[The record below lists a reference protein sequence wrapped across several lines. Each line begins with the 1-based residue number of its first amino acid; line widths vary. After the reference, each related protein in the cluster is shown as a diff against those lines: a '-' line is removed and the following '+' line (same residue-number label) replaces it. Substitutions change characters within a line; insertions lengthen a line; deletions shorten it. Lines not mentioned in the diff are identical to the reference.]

1 MRYVPPAFVIR
12 GLLGVV
18 GLIGTCDVRPSFAA
32 DDEAA
37 RRATIDEER
46 RRIETIARVRPSV
59 VAIYDLARQG
69 GGSGVLIDPSGIAL
83 TNHHVIAGAGTSG
96 WGGLDDGRL
105 YRWKLLG
112 TDPGGDLA
120 IIRLEGRD
128 DFPHAELGDSS
139 TVRVGDFAMAMGNPF
154 LLAED
159 QTPTVT
165 LGIVS
170 GVQRYQ
176 YGSGK
181 NALVYGNC
189 IQVDSSIN
197 PGNSGG
203 PLFDMQGRVIGINGR
218 GSFAQRGRVNV
229 GLGYAI
235 SSHQIR
241 NFLPDLLATK
251 LTEHGSLD
259 AQFGM
264 RDGKVVCET
273 INLDSAAARAG
284 LGLGDRLI
292 RFQGLPIESANQFT
306 NLISTMPAGWP
317 VELQV
322 VDGRGNE
329 KTIRLRLLGLPY
341 ETPPEPEIPADLPE
355 EQRRGMERQLELV
368 RRLRSPPNEP
378 TDLEENRRIAE
389 GILARASERFS
400 SRSGLVRGSLDGVE
414 LRLWGEGARELT
426 LTFAAERAVVA
437 DAATGNASV
446 RYRIDAATRSVEDQG
461 EVRTESKTASRL
473 RGETWLGEAIRL
485 IVDGPNEG
493 SVVSLDGGDLAGGS
507 ICHRLKVTESD
518 GEWWYAW
525 VRCEDDP
532 QGSAADVVRLSID
545 RDADPMAVMFTGT
558 ANPLDRIAIVKG
570 LGDEEID
577 RWTRVDSTDAPPRA
591 IVSAPSPL
599 DPVRA
604 NPWFARAIDAA
615 WKRTV
620 KVYGASAGNVEGYG
634 TGIIVS
640 DDGLIL
646 VGTGVYLSGRSIRVA
661 LPGGGMTDAAVLKQ
675 DRNLQLAL
683 LKVETET
690 PDYFALTGETE
701 ARRGDWVLAV
711 SNAFKVADGDEPLSV
726 TLGVVSLPT
735 RLEAMRNRR
744 DVAYSGDLILI
755 DAITSNPGASGGA
768 VLDVE
773 GRLIGMIGRVIE
785 SGDTNTRLN
794 YAVPVAALAKFV
806 AGDEGSPAVA
816 AETPTT
822 EPSGVPGDLGIRLL
836 RLGGSAT
843 RDPAYIDRVLPSSAA
858 AEGGLRSDDL
868 IVSLDGERI
877 SSVAEFEERAQ
888 KLIAGRETV
897 VVVKRGDELI
907 RVILMPKERRR

>member
-1 MRYVPPAFVIR
+1 MRSAPTSLVLL
-12 GLLGVV
+12 GLLVLIEG
-18 GLIGTCDVRPSFAA
+18 IGTPSLSAS
-32 DDEAA
+32 DDSAA
-37 RRATIDEER
+37 RRATLEEER

-69 GGSGVLIDPSGIAL
+69 GGSGVLIDPSGLAL

-128 DFPHAELGDSS
+128 DFPFAALGDSS

-284 LGLGDRLI
+284 LALGDRLI
-292 RFQGLPIESANQFT
+292 AFQGLPIESANQFT

-322 VDGRGNE
+322 VDGRGND

-355 EQRRGMERQLELV
+355 EQRQGMERQLELV

-378 TDLEENRRIAE
+378 TDVEENRRIAQQ
-389 GILARASERFS
+389 ILARASERFS
-400 SRSGLVRGSLDGVE
+400 SRSGLDRGAVDGVE
-414 LRLWGEGARELT
+414 MRFGSDGERGLT
-426 LTFAAERAVVA
+426 LTFAAERAVVV
-437 DAATGNASV
+437 DVTNPDASV
-446 RYRIDAATRSVEDQG
+446 RYRIDDATRSVDESG
-461 EVRTESKTASRL
+461 EARNESKTASRL
-473 RGETWLGEAIRL
+473 RGETWLAEAIRL
-485 IVDGPNEG
+485 IVDGPSAD
-493 SVVSLDGGDLAGGS
+493 SVVTLDGGDLAGGS
-507 ICHRLKVTESD
+507 ICHRLKVTEPD

-525 VRCEDDP
+525 VRCENDAHGEAD
-532 QGSAADVVRLSID
+532 DVVRLSID
-545 RDADPMAVMFTGT
+545 RDADPTALMFTGT

-570 LGDEEID
+570 LGDEKVD
-577 RWTRVDSTDAPPRA
+577 LWTRVDSTEAAPRE
-591 IVSAPSPL
+591 IVSAPTPL

-604 NPWFARAIDAA
+604 NPWFARAIEAA

-640 DDGLIL
+640 DDGLIV
-646 VGTGVYLSGRSIRVA
+646 VGTGVYLSGRSVRVA
-661 LPGGGMTDAAVLKQ
+661 LPGRGMTDAAVLKQ

-683 LKVETET
+683 LKVEVDT
-690 PDYFALTGETE
+690 PDYFALTGEIE
-701 ARRGDWVLAV
+701 PQRGDWVLAV
-711 SNAFKVADGDEPLSV
+711 SNAFKVAEGDEPLSV

-794 YAVPVAALAKFV
+794 YAVPISALAGFV
-806 AGDEGSPAVA
+806 AGDDEAPSVA
-816 AETPTT
+816 AETTST
-822 EPSGVPGDLGIRLL
+822 EPNGEPGDLGIRLL

-843 RDPAYIDRVLPSSAA
+843 RDPAYIDRVLPGSAA

-877 SSVAEFEERAQ
+877 SSVAEFEERAE
-888 KLIAGRETV
+888 KLIAGKETV